1 MADRRTTEKAPRRP
15 NVAGPSPSGDRRDPV
30 PLREVVEE
38 TVVIIVH
45 RYERTNQVSA
55 YLSGAVNG
63 VTLLLLA
70 VAAVVAM
77 WGEGQ

>member
-1 MADRRTTEKAPRRP
+1 M
-15 NVAGPSPSGDRRDPV
+15 
-30 PLREVVEE
+30 
-38 TVVIIVH
+38 
-45 RYERTNQVSA
+45 SA